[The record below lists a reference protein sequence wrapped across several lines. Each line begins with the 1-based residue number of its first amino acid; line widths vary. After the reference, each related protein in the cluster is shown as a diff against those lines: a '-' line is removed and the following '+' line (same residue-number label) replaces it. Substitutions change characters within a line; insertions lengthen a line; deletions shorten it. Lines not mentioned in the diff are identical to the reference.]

1 MALLAKAWHWE
12 AVEGL
17 EVSLP
22 EGSLLPHC
30 GCQLTATAPACQRA
44 SLLPCSPPWGS
55 RTRPLTLYA
64 PINSSFYKLP

>member
-44 SLLPCSPPWGS
+44 SVPACCH
-55 RTRPLTLYA
+55 A
-64 PINSSFYKLP
+64 PRRGVHGLAL